1 MRIIIAAF
9 FLATIALP
17 TQTRSNALECVDP
30 DIVTAF
36 LTRWYS
42 PTRLISQ
49 EMPEEFAALNTPK
62 GFYFIGSAVADYGKS
77 VAFRTDID
85 PSNAESAVVASL
97 ETIGWRRLPQRES
110 RSAGT
115 GFQSTAPRPRSV
127 SLCRDDDL
135 PMYVSTRDEAS
146 GTYVVLST
154 NDRQSGCNLSET
166 LHGRMASNFLPR
178 LDLPPDVL
186 RTSTSGSGGGDDR
199 ATTRV
204 RFKSKMDSL
213 ALMSF
218 FSNQLEA
225 QGWMYDLQW
234 ENPALVGSIWS
245 ARREETL
252 RLSGALQVVPEKN
265 SEFTVAF
272 SIWIFE

>member
-1 MRIIIAAF
+1 MSAFLESGRSDHSIRGIPRGRFRPEAAARRYLRAGVPCLLIADSEDYPMRIIIAAF

-42 PTRLISQ
+42 PTRLISR

-110 RSAGT
+110 GSTGT
-115 GFQSTAPRPRSV
+115 GFQSTALRPRSV

-154 NDRQSGCNLSET
+154 NNQQSGCNLSET
-166 LHGRMASNFLPR
+166 LHGRMASDFLQR
-178 LDLPPDVL
+178 
-186 RTSTSGSGGGDDR
+186 G
-199 ATTRV
+199 
-204 RFKSKMDSL
+204 KMS
-213 ALMSF
+213 
-218 FSNQLEA
+218 A
-225 QGWMYDLQW
+225 Q
-234 ENPALVGSIWS
+234 
-245 ARREETL
+245 
-252 RLSGALQVVPEKN
+252 
-265 SEFTVAF
+265 
-272 SIWIFE
+272 